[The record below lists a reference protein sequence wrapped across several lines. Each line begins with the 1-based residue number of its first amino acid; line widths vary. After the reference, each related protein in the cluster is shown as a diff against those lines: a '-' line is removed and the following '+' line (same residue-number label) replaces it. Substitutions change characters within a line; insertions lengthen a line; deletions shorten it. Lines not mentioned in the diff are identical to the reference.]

1 MKTLVSM
8 MMSAIVPGLGG
19 CAGAPAT
26 APRTYEAVV
35 RARLVAARAER
46 SFLLR
51 HNPTD
56 CSCPPFEL
64 LVASVSDVPGVE
76 AKPIWQRVEMTG
88 VDETGEELAT
98 LREHVARQSLSGT
111 RDRARFRIEGRLE
124 GRLGTC
130 GRGMFY
136 LFFVPSAVELVV
148 EEAPEPVG
156 PR

>member
-1 MKTLVSM
+1 MKALAPVVLSM
-8 MMSAIVPGLGG
+8 AVLGLGA
-19 CAGAPAT
+19 CAGAPAS

-35 RARLVAARAER
+35 GARLVAARDER

-64 LVASVSDVPGVE
+64 LVASPTDTEGAA
-76 AKPIWQRVEMTG
+76 AKPTWQRVEMTG
-88 VDETGEELAT
+88 VDETDGVVAT
-98 LREHVARQSLSGT
+98 LRDHIARQSMAGV
-111 RDRARFRIEGRLE
+111 RDRARFRIEGRLD

-130 GRGMFY
+130 GRGTLY
-136 LFFVPSAVELVV
+136 LLFVPSALERLI
-148 EEAPEPVG
+148 EDAPEPAG